1 MSQIVVGVSGS
12 QGGWQALSW
21 AVSEAAATGRALV
34 IAHACRADVA
44 VERLAGIAAARNGGL
59 ATISSR
65 RALEALTLQLPAVAR
80 GVAAAQLRLG
90 GHRVQLVVRPEPA
103 GELLVGIADRSDLVV
118 VGPPV
123 RPGWLER
130 ASTASYVVHHALG
143 PVVVARGDSGVRGGD
158 GRGGDGRGPFRGNVV
173 VGVDGSASA
182 RPALAFG
189 FGFAAEHRLP
199 LVALHVTE
207 RGSTDVWYDDHL
219 LETHL
224 VGEPAAL
231 ELLAAEV
238 EPWQHRY
245 PGVAVKRAIF
255 AGPPLSGLLRG
266 ADGAAL
272 LVVGDRGLGPVRRA
286 LLGSVSQGAIERA
299 GEPVAVVRADSEGPF
314 SPHDGT

>member
-1 MSQIVVGVSGS
+1 
-12 QGGWQALSW
+12 
-21 AVSEAAATGRALV
+21 
-34 IAHACRADVA
+34 
-44 VERLAGIAAARNGGL
+44 
-59 ATISSR
+59 
-65 RALEALTLQLPAVAR
+65 LTLQLPAIAR

-90 GHRVQLVVRPEPA
+90 GHRVQVVVRPEPA

-130 ASTASYVVHHALG
+130 ASTASYVVRHAPG
-143 PVVVARGDSGVRGGD
+143 PVVVARGDSEVRS
-158 GRGGDGRGPFRGNVV
+158 GDGRGPFRGNVV

-189 FGFAAEHRLP
+189 FEYAAEHRLP

-207 RGSTDVWYDDHL
+207 RGSTDVWYDDQL

-224 VGEPAAL
+224 VGEPEAL

-238 EPWQHRY
+238 EPWQHTFPR
-245 PGVAVKRAIF
+245 VSVKRAIF

-266 ADGAAL
+266 SDGAAL

-299 GEPVAVVRADSEGPF
+299 GEPVAVVRGDGNRPF
-314 SPHDGT
+314 SPHVGT

>member
-12 QGGWQALSW
+12 PGGWQALSW

-34 IAHACRADVA
+34 IVHACRPDVA
-44 VERLAGIAAARNGGL
+44 VDRLGGIAAERNGGL
-59 ATISSR
+59 ATVGSR
-65 RALEALTLQLPAVAR
+65 RGREALTLQLPAIAR

-90 GHRVQLVVRPEPA
+90 GHRVQVVVRPEPA
-103 GELLVGIADRSDLVV
+103 GELLVGLADRSDLVV

-123 RPGWLER
+123 GPGWLER
-130 ASTASYVVHHALG
+130 ASTTSYVVHHAPG
-143 PVVVARGDSGVRGGD
+143 PVVVARGGSDVRSGD
-158 GRGGDGRGPFRGNVV
+158 GRASFRGNVV

-189 FGFAAEHRLP
+189 FSFAAEHRLP
-199 LVALHVTE
+199 LVALHVTG
-207 RGSTDVWYDDHL
+207 RGSTDVWYEDQM

-224 VGEPAAL
+224 VGEPDAL
-231 ELLAAEV
+231 ELLATEV
-238 EPWQHRY
+238 EPWQHRF
-245 PGVAVKRAIF
+245 PHVAVKRAIF
-255 AGPPLSGLLRG
+255 AGAPLSGLLRG

-272 LVVGDRGLGPVRRA
+272 LVVGDRGFGPVRRA

-299 GEPVAVVRADSEGPF
+299 GEPVAVVRGDSDRPF